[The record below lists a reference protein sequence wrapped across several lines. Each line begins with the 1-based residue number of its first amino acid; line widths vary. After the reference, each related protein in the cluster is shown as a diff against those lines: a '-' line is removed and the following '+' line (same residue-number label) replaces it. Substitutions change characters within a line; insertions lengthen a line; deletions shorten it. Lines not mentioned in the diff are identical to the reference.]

1 MRSPSILYRSRS
13 ILAAL
18 GAVAVVACTE
28 PTAPVP
34 NAGAATYWR
43 SGGGS
48 YGPRTTAP
56 TFAAPAAAAAPTF
69 LKFASWAGQL
79 ETYNTSFPV
88 TVGSAS
94 SFTVNF
100 KNSPFPFMRIEI
112 PANADFFGATGL
124 PLKNGTR
131 VTVTVAID
139 PIYATVRFGPH
150 GTLFT
155 QQNPA
160 KLYLNYYALDLG
172 GKLPDQLAIWYQ
184 PDPTIAWSAQA
195 TDIDVSWMW
204 LIIPLF
210 HFSDYA
216 IAY

>member
-1 MRSPSILYRSRS
+1 MRPTTILDRSRS

-18 GAVAVVACTE
+18 GAVAVVACSE
-28 PTAPVP
+28 PTAPAPGNV
-34 NAGAATYWR
+34 ASTLWR
-43 SGGGS
+43 GS
-48 YGPRTTAP
+48 TSAP
-56 TFAAPAAAAAPTF
+56 KVSAPVAAAPTAAPNF
-69 LKFASWAGQL
+69 LKFAPWAGPL

-88 TVGSAS
+88 TVGTAS

-100 KNSPFPFMRIEI
+100 KNSPFPFMKIEI
-112 PANADFFGATGL
+112 PANADFFGASGL

-131 VTVTVAID
+131 VTVTVTID
-139 PIYATVRFGPH
+139 SVYATVRF
-150 GTLFT
+150 T
-155 QQNPA
+155 QRNPA

-172 GKLPDQLAIWYQ
+172 GKLPSQLAIWYQ
-184 PDPTIAWSAQA
+184 PDPTVDWSAQP

-204 LIIPLF
+204 LIIPLY